1 MIYGGDPGLKSYDH
15 LLEIGKKYN
24 CYDDGKIRPSRHCI
38 AEIKEIISFDEFKE
52 RFIKE
57 GKTEELNKVLE
68 DIERC
73 DWLYKPLDQQDKVII
88 AEMSGGC
95 CNDEDPTDYFFRTV
109 DGRCKG
115 WFSANPDGWWSAE
128 LDTDGS
134 LTESLIKDLDE
145 YFDYPQEEKIKILN
159 AFV

>member
-1 MIYGGDPGLKSYDH
+1 MNNNNLP
-15 LLEIGKKYN
+15 EIGKKYN

-38 AEIKEIISFDEFKE
+38 AEIKEIISLDDFKK
-52 RFIKE
+52 RFIDKGDTE
-57 GKTEELNKVLE
+57 GLQRVLD

-73 DWLYKPLDQQDKVII
+73 DWLYKPLKEQDVVVI

-95 CNDEDPTDYFFRTV
+95 CNDNEPIDYFFRTV

-115 WFSANPDGWWSAE
+115 WFSSNPDGWWSAE

-134 LTESLIKDLDE
+134 LTESLKNDLE
-145 YFDYPQEEKIKILN
+145 KYFDYNEEERKKILEN
-159 AFV
+159 FV